1 MKKQVKIVISL
12 VLLTA
17 ILIIGVSLFYP
28 EVFKGITSGTFGKAD
43 KYHKSQMTEADV
55 KLRSELTSDTAK
67 LKSMIQGLI
76 YFSLFTQDLSHK
88 IDSCVTTFQNHGIC
102 SQEGGCSK
110 VVILQDYSD
119 FIKNNNK
126 TLGTTISMLT
136 GMYLKDQSDES
147 ADVEKNLRDFGNYVY
162 NLNEKDS
169 ILEQALR
176 SMDNYMLTNKT
187 LKARKK
193 ELANLKSI
201 RDQLLLGSIQLSG
214 LLQDK
219 PLSAALCSYALSSQ
233 QSLNV
238 LYGQAQLGNAALM
251 GQQQIGNIA
260 FMGQQQIA
268 NQFMNQSNLERAVV
282 GNQLQFNSAEQLQ
295 DIIQAQQ
302 LGALNSKADDLG
314 SNLVGNVILYDKD
327 SYQFVVSNISTLGS
341 ALSAA
346 QMNALVLGS
355 QSLGIVVFF
364 SDQGLQMMASGYD
377 LSNAVQSQV
386 LGSTLS
392 SAQLNSLLNS
402 QEGIGSFSY
411 GSQFISGI
419 GYLLNNQSL
428 GVGII
433 QQ

>member
-17 ILIIGVSLFYP
+17 ILIIGVSLFFP
-28 EVFKGITSGTFGKAD
+28 AVFKGITSGTFGKAD

-55 KLRSELTSDTAK
+55 KLRSELASDTAK
-67 LKSMIQGLI
+67 LRSMIQGLI

-102 SQEGGCSK
+102 SQEGGCAK

-214 LLQDK
+214 MLQDK
-219 PLSAALCSYALSSQ
+219 PLSAALCSYAISSQ
-233 QSLNV
+233 ESLNF
-238 LYGQAQLGNAALM
+238 YNGQAQLGNAAVLS
-251 GQQQIGNIA
+251 QQQISN
-260 FMGQQQIA
+260 QIS
-268 NQFMNQSNLERAVV
+268 NQNQLERILINNQVSV
-282 GNQLQFNSAEQLQ
+282 GSAEQLQ
-295 DIIQAQQ
+295 DIIQSQQ
-302 LGALNSKADDLG
+302 LSAINSKADDLG

-327 SYQFVVSNISTLGS
+327 SYQFIVSNISTLGS
-341 ALSAA
+341 VLSAA
-346 QMNALVLGS
+346 QMDALVLGS
-355 QSLGIVVFF
+355 QNLGVVVCF
-364 SDQGLQMMASGYD
+364 SEQGLQLVASSYD
-377 LSNAVQSQV
+377 LSNAVQAQA
-386 LGSTLS
+386 LGSALS
-392 SAQLNSLLNS
+392 NAQLNSLLNS
-402 QEGIGSFSY
+402 QEGLGSFSY
-411 GSQFISGI
+411 GSQFIGFVES
-419 GYLLNNQSL
+419 LNSQSL
-428 GVGII
+428 GIVIP
-433 QQ
+433 Q

>member
-1 MKKQVKIVISL
+1 MKKQVKVVISL

-28 EVFKGITSGTFGKAD
+28 QVFKGITSGTFGKAD

-55 KLRSELTSDTAK
+55 RLRSELSSDTAK

-187 LKARKK
+187 LKARKT

-251 GQQQIGNIA
+251 GQLQN
-260 FMGQQQIA
+260 A
-268 NQFMNQSNLERAVV
+268 NQIMNQNNLERAVV

-302 LGALNSKADDLG
+302 LGAVNSKADDLG

-386 LGSTLS
+386 LGSALS
-392 SAQLNSLLNS
+392 SAQLNSFLNS